1 MGKSYLP
8 DGQGAVFKNIIRFA
22 GGTPLDGRAVVDTFS
37 DIEGDKYKVLFTH
50 EGVASYYEGML
61 VVTKDT
67 GKVYVLTT
75 EGVFKEVTPDLNKVL
90 GSKSVDTYA
99 EAHALATST
108 NIGQIIYV
116 KNDSSFDADGEEGEG
131 AAIEYK
137 KAPYI
142 VTGSGQLQKL
152 AASTASGNIEND
164 VDALEKRVENLETTR
179 VTSTDFNSYK
189 SEVTGRLDAK
199 AGLDDFNAHKNN
211 ENIHVTSEDK
221 VKWNNAEVNANAYT
235 NEREAEI
242 DKKWSAADVTLKD
255 NLEKYADQSELDA
268 ISSAKVYT
276 DNVVGK
282 YTDGETTASGL
293 RKEIEDKVVE
303 LKDDATSKAN
313 TAETN
318 AKAYTAEV
326 VGNYAEGETAASG
339 LRKEIAERVAAVENA
354 AKSYS
359 IVTVTGEELTA
370 LGTNVKEAYKL
381 IDEDSV
387 KTGEYIKI
395 YKDSSLEKVELVD
408 QELKFTYVYAN
419 GNTET
424 VGVDVSKFLAES
436 EFSNGLQV
444 VDHVVSVKVDETS
457 EDFLSVSES
466 GIKLSGVQEA
476 ISAAQSAAEAN
487 AEATATQLASTAQS
501 NAEANAEAKATTLA
515 STAQSNAEQNAKTYA
530 DGLNTAMD
538 ARVLALE
545 SIDHEH
551 SNKEVLDGIT
561 ADKVTA
567 WDSAEQNAKKYADD
581 YFVTKE
587 GFNEFEDAYEE
598 KLQNIEELAQVNVI
612 EKVTVNGIE
621 ATITNKEAEVK
632 VEADDIELGTAI
644 TTDGTELKDDN
655 SNLKYAANNKLS
667 TVLQSIYSSIRAADA
682 GGVKSITSAD
692 ASVEVN
698 SNDINNPTVR
708 VKVSA
713 EENNLLSVK
722 DDGLFVAMYYD
733 GDDVE

>member
-8 DGQGAVFKNIIRFA
+8 DGQGAIFKNIIRFA

-90 GSKSVDTYA
+90 GSKSVNTYA

-116 KNDSSFDADGEEGEG
+116 KNDSLYDADGEEGEG

-179 VTSTDFNSYK
+179 VTTTNFNSYK

-211 ENIHVTSEDK
+211 ENIHVTSVDK
-221 VKWNNAEVNANAYT
+221 VKWNNAEVNAKAYT
-235 NEREAEI
+235 DEREAEI

-268 ISSAKVYT
+268 ISSAKAYT
-276 DNVVGK
+276 D
-282 YTDGETTASGL
+282 
-293 RKEIEDKVVE
+293 
-303 LKDDATSKAN
+303 
-313 TAETN
+313 
-318 AKAYTAEV
+318 EV

-419 GNTET
+419 GDTET

-476 ISAAQSAAEAN
+476 IN
-487 AEATATQLASTAQS
+487 TAQS
-501 NAEANAEAKATTLA
+501 T
-515 STAQSNAEQNAKTYA
+515 AEQKANTYA
-530 DGLNTAMD
+530 DGLNTEMNI
-538 ARVLALE
+538 RVEALE
-545 SIDHEH
+545 DIGHEH
-551 SNKEVLDGIT
+551 KNKEVLDGIT
-561 ADKVTA
+561 AENVSN
-567 WDSAEQNAKKYADD
+567 WNSAEQNAKTYANET
-581 YFVTKE
+581 FVTKA
-587 GFNEFEDAYEE
+587 GFNEFEAVYEE
-598 KLQNIEELAQVNVI
+598 KLQNIDEYAQVNVI

-621 ATITNKEAEVK
+621 ATITNKEAKVK
-632 VEADDIELGTAI
+632 VEADDIELGTAV
-644 TTDGTELKDDN
+644 TTDGTALKEDN
-655 SNLKYAANNKLS
+655 SNLKYAANDKLS

-722 DDGLFVAMYYD
+722 DDGLFVVMYYD

>member
-8 DGQGAVFKNIIRFA
+8 DGQGAIFKNIIRFA

-99 EAHALATST
+99 EALALATST

-116 KNDSSFDADGEEGEG
+116 KKDSSYDADGEEGEG

-142 VTGSGQLQKL
+142 VIGSGQLQKL

-179 VTSTDFNSYK
+179 VTTTDFNSYK
-189 SEVTGRLDAK
+189 SEVTGRLDTK

-221 VKWNNAEVNANAYT
+221 VKWNNAEDNAKAYT

-268 ISSAKVYT
+268 ISSAKAYT
-276 DNVVGK
+276 D
-282 YTDGETTASGL
+282 
-293 RKEIEDKVVE
+293 
-303 LKDDATSKAN
+303 
-313 TAETN
+313 
-318 AKAYTAEV
+318 EV

-419 GNTET
+419 GDTET

-476 ISAAQSAAEAN
+476 IN
-487 AEATATQLASTAQS
+487 TAQS
-501 NAEANAEAKATTLA
+501 
-515 STAQSNAEQNAKTYA
+515 TAGQNANTYA
-530 DGLNTAMD
+530 DSLNTAMNT
-538 ARVLALE
+538 RVEALE
-545 SIDHEH
+545 AIDHEH
-551 SNKEVLDGIT
+551 ENKEVLDGIT
-561 ADKVTA
+561 AEKVSN
-567 WDSAEQNAKKYADD
+567 WDSAEQNAKDYADGK
-581 YFVTKE
+581 FVTKE
-587 GFNEFEDAYEE
+587 GFNEFEAEYEE
-598 KLQNIEELAQVNVI
+598 KLNGIAAGAEVNVI
-612 EKVTVNGIE
+612 ENVTVNGIE
-621 ATITNKEAEVK
+621 ATIDENKNAEIK
-632 VEADDIELGTAI
+632 VDAQNIELGVAI
-644 TTDGTELKDDN
+644 TGNE
-655 SNLKYAANNKLS
+655 NLEIYNATAKIS
-667 TVLQSIYSSIRAADA
+667 TVLQGIQDSIRAAVA
-682 GGVKSITSAD
+682 GGVN
-692 ASVEVN
+692 SVGSGDEVIEV
-698 SNDINNPTVR
+698 SNGDPNNP
-708 VKVSA
+708 KVSLKVETA
-713 EENNLLSVK
+713 SEETVAAGHMELIKGVN
-722 DDGLFVAMYYD
+722 GLYGVMYYD